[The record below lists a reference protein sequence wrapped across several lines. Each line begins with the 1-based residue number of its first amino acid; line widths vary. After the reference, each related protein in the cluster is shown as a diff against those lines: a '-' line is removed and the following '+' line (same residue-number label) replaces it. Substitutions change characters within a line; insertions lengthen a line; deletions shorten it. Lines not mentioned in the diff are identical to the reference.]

1 MMFRLMRN
9 THLVLGLLFVVM
21 AMVFA
26 LSSMVIIYRPW
37 MPKDEATETERVVAV
52 SLEAAASPRTLAR
65 ELMRSQDLKGTL
77 GQIEEDTD
85 LVKFRIFRPGTE
97 VRVEYNR
104 ATSEAALKTR
114 RWGALEMLLQ
124 LHVNHGFWHDFGPA
138 NGWAAFSLLTSIAM
152 LLLGVSGIYLWFMH
166 HEERLIGGV
175 LLGVGFGYAIVTL
188 TLIRLA

>member
-1 MMFRLMRN
+1 
-9 THLVLGLLFVVM
+9 
-21 AMVFA
+21 
-26 LSSMVIIYRPW
+26 
-37 MPKDEATETERVVAV
+37 
-52 SLEAAASPRTLAR
+52 
-65 ELMRSQDLKGTL
+65 
-77 GQIEEDTD
+77 
-85 LVKFRIFRPGTE
+85 
-97 VRVEYNR
+97 
-104 ATSEAALKTR
+104 
-114 RWGALEMLLQ
+114 MLLQ

>member
-85 LVKFRIFRPGTE
+85 TLKFRIFRPGTE

-104 ATSEAALKTR
+104 ATSEAVLKTR
-114 RWGALEMLLQ
+114 RWGALEMLVQ
-124 LHVNHGFWHDFGPA
+124 LHVNHGFRHDFGPA
-138 NGWAAFSLLTSIAM
+138 NAWAAFSLLTSIAM

>member
-1 MMFRLMRN
+1 MFRLMRN

-37 MPKDEATETERVVAV
+37 MPQDEAAETERVVVA
-52 SLEAAASPRTLAR
+52 SPEAAASPRTLAR

-85 LVKFRIFRPGTE
+85 TLKFRIFRPGTE

-104 ATSEAALKTR
+104 ATSEAVLKTR
-114 RWGALEMLLQ
+114 RWGALEMLVQ
-124 LHVNHGFWHDFGPA
+124 LHVNHGFRHDFGPA
-138 NGWAAFSLLTSIAM
+138 NAWAAFSLLTSIAM

>member
-37 MPKDEATETERVVAV
+37 MPQDEAAETERVVVA
-52 SLEAAASPRTLAR
+52 SPEAAASPRTLAR

-85 LVKFRIFRPGTE
+85 TLKFRIFRPGTE

-104 ATSEAALKTR
+104 ATSEAVLKTR
-114 RWGALEMLLQ
+114 RWGALEMLVQ
-124 LHVNHGFWHDFGPA
+124 LHVNHGFRHDFGPA
-138 NGWAAFSLLTSIAM
+138 NAWAAFSLLTSIAM

>member
-1 MMFRLMRN
+1 MFRLMRN

-85 LVKFRIFRPGTE
+85 TLKFRIFRPGTE

-104 ATSEAALKTR
+104 ATSEAVLKTR
-114 RWGALEMLLQ
+114 RWGALEMLVQ
-124 LHVNHGFWHDFGPA
+124 LHVNHGFRHDFGPA
-138 NGWAAFSLLTSIAM
+138 NAWAAFSLLTSIAM